1 MSDNASTPE
10 PPLPAFTPGMRASD
24 ADRERVAAEL
34 RDHAVAGRLDTE
46 EFEQRLSQA
55 YAARTTDELQA
66 LRRDLPATPEQLALA
81 HRERRSRLVRR
92 TVQETGGSL
101 GAFAICTVIWVVSG
115 ASGFFWPLFVA
126 IGVIGLLVRNSW
138 DLYGPSADLD
148 AAEARLRD
156 RRDRKLNDGDRHAQ
170 PSARQLEQHQRHSEH
185 RADRDARRRERRD
198 GRRDR

>member
-1 MSDNASTPE
+1 MSEEESIP
-10 PPLPAFTPGMRASD
+10 PSPLPDLTRGMRASD

-46 EFEQRLSQA
+46 EFEQRLQVA

-66 LRRDLPATPEQLALA
+66 LRRDLPATPEQVARA
-81 HRERRSRLVRR
+81 HRERRGQLVRR

-101 GAFAICTVIWVVSG
+101 GAFAVCTVIWIISG

-126 IGVIGLLVRNSW
+126 LGVIGLLTRNLW

-148 AAEARLRD
+148 AAEARLQAHRAGKGD
-156 RRDRKLNDGDRHAQ
+156 RAGGEVTVRRDDRAERHA
-170 PSARQLEQHQRHSEH
+170 ARDARHD
-185 RADRDARRRERRD
+185 ARDARRRQ
-198 GRRDR
+198 RRDR